1 MDNPKQSFVFY
12 FDNCAALDCLP
23 PEQRGLA
30 FSALCRYADRVWRRP
45 DTDLEEVFQDFPQ
58 LSECARLACRLISGS
73 ILRDTRRW
81 LHQREFRSSRL
92 AQGAG
97 LEKQPAASEQEKQFA
112 ENFARTKRLLERL
125 RREEADQSSSR
136 KPSR

>member
-1 MDNPKQSFVFY
+1 MDNPKQGFVFY
-12 FDNCAALDCLP
+12 FDNCAALDSLP

-45 DTDLEEVFQDFPQ
+45 DTDLEEVLKDFPQ
-58 LSECARLACRLISGS
+58 LSECARLSCRFISGS

-81 LHQREFRSSRL
+81 LHQRDFCSRR

-97 LEKQPAASEQEKQFA
+97 QEKQPTVSEQERQFA
-112 ENFARTKRLLERL
+112 ENFARSKRLLEQL
-125 RREEADQSSSR
+125 KGEEEN
-136 KPSR
+136 